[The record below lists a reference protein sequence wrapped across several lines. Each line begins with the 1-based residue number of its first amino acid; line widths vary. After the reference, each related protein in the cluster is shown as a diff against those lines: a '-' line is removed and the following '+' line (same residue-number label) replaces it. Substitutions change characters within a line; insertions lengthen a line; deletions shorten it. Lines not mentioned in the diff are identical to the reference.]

1 MENRISGRRAA
12 VVASLLLAGAASA
25 KPLVWWTMANDAA
38 DGGSNIVATTTF
50 TNCASAANEFYGK
63 IGKGSKFTN
72 NFLLPVPT
80 NGFEHP
86 FLLQDGVFGVPAENA
101 FAIDIPSDPDRPGD
115 NLWGASLSPYDPEG
129 KLNCPS
135 FTIEFFF
142 RTKKW
147 TNWHGLIVKPY
158 YDGEGENT
166 NTIAIR
172 EVSYSQTNTTLVLD
186 YLYREDGRLFNE
198 RDVFLYS
205 SSYPSRPSSAPVI
218 QDGNWH
224 HIAITVDQPTRQLCA
239 FIDGERMATVALKGD
254 LAYSEDPSVP
264 WCIGG
269 NPNANWAWGGTI
281 DEVRFHDRAL
291 APSEFL
297 RRVDTLPP
305 PATLWQTGASGLWG
319 EAANWSGGVPTASRP
334 GWIIQE
340 TETPI
345 TVSVAAE
352 TAGPGQLYLRN
363 SGSRTTLAVDAPL
376 AFSAADVALFEGGA
390 VTVGDGG
397 VLALDETTAALAP
410 LAQLVVA
417 PGGLLRM
424 RDAALTADSGATL
437 AVSGR
442 MDVAGGSMALVG
454 AGLEIAGEM
463 ALENSTFTTSGRVRI
478 PAGATLAFT
487 NDAANTFRFL
497 PNASLEIDGG
507 TVDVGGEGSSLPF
520 RLDAGSALHVTG
532 TGALKLA
539 GKKTVLTA
547 RSETFSGQ
555 AQLTTYHVDVT
566 AVGNNAT
573 NTLTLRDEALWTTVN
588 DGAWT
593 LGTSRHG
600 NSCVVVNLESR
611 QPVRIPYGV
620 VVGAVQNAVL
630 NLHKGQFLSGG
641 GNVNGVGYAC
651 GDTAVT
657 GVVNVV
663 DGVFM
668 QRSCAQYK
676 KWLYGITVGDSMRTE
691 LTTHPNA
698 YGRGTL
704 NIHANGIVS
713 NLTSYAGYGYGL
725 YLRVGSGRGEGDI
738 NQMGGAF
745 YHSGRYQAVLGL
757 WGGTGRW
764 TLTSNATARVC
775 SDVYV
780 GGSLTNLLC
789 GFVEGKNVGASPE
802 FMSTFDVDD
811 HTAKGTLSVV
821 SGTFL
826 SPSNLFVSV
835 DGTGTLVLGEDPA
848 ARLVARNV
856 VLSNTVDAAR
866 GARYPSTLK
875 FVFGA
880 EGCGRL
886 VCGAEDG
893 AGVVQPT
900 GRLIVSP
907 GSKLEVDL
915 SALRNR
921 SDTWHPLVA
930 CAELEG
936 SFAPSDVTVTPP
948 ADGSLCGSL
957 FVGTHKGVNG
967 LWWVIQRGAMII
979 IR

>member
-25 KPLVWWTMANDAA
+25 KPLVWWTMANDAVN
-38 DGGSNIVATTTF
+38 GGSNIVATTTF

-63 IGKGSKFTN
+63 IGKGSKFPN

-86 FLLQDGVFGVPAENA
+86 FLLQDGVFGVPVENA

-319 EAANWSGGVPTASRP
+319 EAANWSGGVPTANLP

-345 TVSVAAE
+345 TVSVAAK

-363 SGSRTTLAVDAPL
+363 SGSRTTLAVNAPL

-454 AGLEIAGEM
+454 AELEIAGEM
-463 ALENSTFTTSGRVRI
+463 ALENSTFTTSGRVRV

-497 PNASLEIDGG
+497 PNASLEIVGG

-593 LGTSRHG
+593 LGTSRYG

-620 VVGAVQNAVL
+620 AVGAVQNAVL

-668 QRSCAQYK
+668 QQSCAQYK

-713 NLTSYAGYGYGL
+713 NLTSYAAYGYGL

-886 VCGAEDG
+886 VCGAEDD

-900 GRLIVSP
+900 GRLVVSP

>member
-1 MENRISGRRAA
+1 
-12 VVASLLLAGAASA
+12 
-25 KPLVWWTMANDAA
+25 
-38 DGGSNIVATTTF
+38 
-50 TNCASAANEFYGK
+50 
-63 IGKGSKFTN
+63 
-72 NFLLPVPT
+72 
-80 NGFEHP
+80 
-86 FLLQDGVFGVPAENA
+86 
-101 FAIDIPSDPDRPGD
+101 
-115 NLWGASLSPYDPEG
+115 
-129 KLNCPS
+129 
-135 FTIEFFF
+135 
-142 RTKKW
+142 
-147 TNWHGLIVKPY
+147 
-158 YDGEGENT
+158 
-166 NTIAIR
+166 
-172 EVSYSQTNTTLVLD
+172 
-186 YLYREDGRLFNE
+186 
-198 RDVFLYS
+198 
-205 SSYPSRPSSAPVI
+205 
-218 QDGNWH
+218 
-224 HIAITVDQPTRQLCA
+224 
-239 FIDGERMATVALKGD
+239 
-254 LAYSEDPSVP
+254 
-264 WCIGG
+264 
-269 NPNANWAWGGTI
+269 
-281 DEVRFHDRAL
+281 
-291 APSEFL
+291 
-297 RRVDTLPP
+297 
-305 PATLWQTGASGLWG
+305 
-319 EAANWSGGVPTASRP
+319 
-334 GWIIQE
+334 
-340 TETPI
+340 
-345 TVSVAAE
+345 
-352 TAGPGQLYLRN
+352 
-363 SGSRTTLAVDAPL
+363 
-376 AFSAADVALFEGGA
+376 
-390 VTVGDGG
+390 
-397 VLALDETTAALAP
+397 
-410 LAQLVVA
+410 
-417 PGGLLRM
+417 
-424 RDAALTADSGATL
+424 
-437 AVSGR
+437 
-442 MDVAGGSMALVG
+442 MALVG
-454 AGLEIAGEM
+454 AELEIAGEM
-463 ALENSTFTTSGRVRI
+463 ALENSTFTTSGRVRV

-539 GKKTVLTA
+539 GKKTALTA

-620 VVGAVQNAVL
+620 AVGAVQNAVL

-651 GDTAVT
+651 GDTTVT
-657 GVVNVV
+657 GIVNVV

-886 VCGAEDG
+886 VCGRRPAHGAARRFPGVEAGDRPLGLEESERHVVSARRLRG
-893 AGVVQPT
+893 AGRVVRAIRRDRDASRRWLPLRVAVRGDAQRREWPVVGDSARRDDHHQVGAPGPFVRPAPNLCRRVCSGSAART
-900 GRLIVSP
+900 KLAIDMGR
-907 GSKLEVDL
+907 
-915 SALRNR
+915 RR
-921 SDTWHPLVA
+921 W
-930 CAELEG
+930 
-936 SFAPSDVTVTPP
+936 
-948 ADGSLCGSL
+948 
-957 FVGTHKGVNG
+957 
-967 LWWVIQRGAMII
+967 
-979 IR
+979 

>member
-38 DGGSNIVATTTF
+38 NGGSNIVATTTF

-158 YDGEGENT
+158 YDGEGANT

-352 TAGPGQLYLRN
+352 TTGPGQLYLRN

-390 VTVGDGG
+390 VTVGGG
-397 VLALDETTAALAP
+397 RPE
-410 LAQLVVA
+410 
-417 PGGLLRM
+417 
-424 RDAALTADSGATL
+424 
-437 AVSGR
+437 
-442 MDVAGGSMALVG
+442 
-454 AGLEIAGEM
+454 
-463 ALENSTFTTSGRVRI
+463 
-478 PAGATLAFT
+478 
-487 NDAANTFRFL
+487 
-497 PNASLEIDGG
+497 
-507 TVDVGGEGSSLPF
+507 
-520 RLDAGSALHVTG
+520 
-532 TGALKLA
+532 
-539 GKKTVLTA
+539 A
-547 RSETFSGQ
+547 R
-555 AQLTTYHVDVT
+555 
-566 AVGNNAT
+566 
-573 NTLTLRDEALWTTVN
+573 
-588 DGAWT
+588 
-593 LGTSRHG
+593 
-600 NSCVVVNLESR
+600 R
-611 QPVRIPYGV
+611 Q
-620 VVGAVQNAVL
+620 
-630 NLHKGQFLSGG
+630 
-641 GNVNGVGYAC
+641 
-651 GDTAVT
+651 
-657 GVVNVV
+657 
-663 DGVFM
+663 
-668 QRSCAQYK
+668 
-676 KWLYGITVGDSMRTE
+676 
-691 LTTHPNA
+691 
-698 YGRGTL
+698 
-704 NIHANGIVS
+704 
-713 NLTSYAGYGYGL
+713 
-725 YLRVGSGRGEGDI
+725 
-738 NQMGGAF
+738 
-745 YHSGRYQAVLGL
+745 
-757 WGGTGRW
+757 
-764 TLTSNATARVC
+764 
-775 SDVYV
+775 
-780 GGSLTNLLC
+780 
-789 GFVEGKNVGASPE
+789 
-802 FMSTFDVDD
+802 
-811 HTAKGTLSVV
+811 
-821 SGTFL
+821 
-826 SPSNLFVSV
+826 
-835 DGTGTLVLGEDPA
+835 
-848 ARLVARNV
+848 
-856 VLSNTVDAAR
+856 
-866 GARYPSTLK
+866 
-875 FVFGA
+875 
-880 EGCGRL
+880 
-886 VCGAEDG
+886 EDG
-893 AGVVQPT
+893 ADGPFGDVLRPGAADDVPC
-900 GRLIVSP
+900 GRHRS
-907 GSKLEVDL
+907 GEQCHEHVD
-915 SALRNR
+915 
-921 SDTWHPLVA
+921 
-930 CAELEG
+930 
-936 SFAPSDVTVTPP
+936 PSRRGPVD
-948 ADGSLCGSL
+948 DG
-957 FVGTHKGVNG
+957 
-967 LWWVIQRGAMII
+967 Q
-979 IR
+979 

>member
-1 MENRISGRRAA
+1 M
-12 VVASLLLAGAASA
+12 
-25 KPLVWWTMANDAA
+25 
-38 DGGSNIVATTTF
+38 
-50 TNCASAANEFYGK
+50 
-63 IGKGSKFTN
+63 
-72 NFLLPVPT
+72 
-80 NGFEHP
+80 
-86 FLLQDGVFGVPAENA
+86 
-101 FAIDIPSDPDRPGD
+101 
-115 NLWGASLSPYDPEG
+115 
-129 KLNCPS
+129 
-135 FTIEFFF
+135 
-142 RTKKW
+142 
-147 TNWHGLIVKPY
+147 
-158 YDGEGENT
+158 
-166 NTIAIR
+166 
-172 EVSYSQTNTTLVLD
+172 
-186 YLYREDGRLFNE
+186 
-198 RDVFLYS
+198 
-205 SSYPSRPSSAPVI
+205 
-218 QDGNWH
+218 
-224 HIAITVDQPTRQLCA
+224 
-239 FIDGERMATVALKGD
+239 
-254 LAYSEDPSVP
+254 
-264 WCIGG
+264 
-269 NPNANWAWGGTI
+269 
-281 DEVRFHDRAL
+281 
-291 APSEFL
+291 
-297 RRVDTLPP
+297 
-305 PATLWQTGASGLWG
+305 
-319 EAANWSGGVPTASRP
+319 
-334 GWIIQE
+334 
-340 TETPI
+340 
-345 TVSVAAE
+345 
-352 TAGPGQLYLRN
+352 
-363 SGSRTTLAVDAPL
+363 
-376 AFSAADVALFEGGA
+376 
-390 VTVGDGG
+390 
-397 VLALDETTAALAP
+397 
-410 LAQLVVA
+410 
-417 PGGLLRM
+417 
-424 RDAALTADSGATL
+424 
-437 AVSGR
+437 
-442 MDVAGGSMALVG
+442 
-454 AGLEIAGEM
+454 
-463 ALENSTFTTSGRVRI
+463 
-478 PAGATLAFT
+478 
-487 NDAANTFRFL
+487 
-497 PNASLEIDGG
+497 
-507 TVDVGGEGSSLPF
+507 
-520 RLDAGSALHVTG
+520 
-532 TGALKLA
+532 
-539 GKKTVLTA
+539 LTA

-593 LGTSRHG
+593 LGTSRYG

-657 GVVNVV
+657 GIVNVV

-713 NLTSYAGYGYGL
+713 NLTSDAGYGYGL

-835 DGTGTLVLGEDPA
+835 NGTGTLVLGEDPA

-900 GRLIVSP
+900 GRLVVSP

-936 SFAPSDVTVTPP
+936 AFAPSDVTVTPP